1 MPIAAYVGF
10 AAQHRRFLS
19 FGFVLAFTSSFG
31 QTYFI
36 GIFGP
41 SIQNAFGLS
50 HTAWGTIY
58 MIGTLGSALLLPW
71 TGKLMDRLDLRLY
84 TAVVCGLL
92 IAACGFMAM
101 VTGPV
106 MLVAAIFL
114 LRQSGQ
120 GLASHVAITSMA
132 RYFDAGRGRAI
143 ALATLGF
150 AFGEA
155 TLPFLAVL
163 AIAGIGWR
171 GTYAAIAVLLG
182 CSLLPAIFWL
192 LKGHRDRHRAY
203 LARLAGARDYRQAR
217 SRSWTRAQVLRD
229 VRFYLLLPG
238 VLAPSLILTAM
249 FFHHLN
255 LADAKGWSHEWITGS
270 YGIYALAVIAAALI
284 SGRLVDRFGAARLLP
299 FMLPPLIIAMIS
311 VAWLSS
317 PWSVWL
323 YLILTGIN
331 TGMAL
336 TATSSLWAELY
347 GVENLGA
354 IKSMA
359 SALSVFASAL
369 GPISMG
375 GLMDLGLSIDSVCL
389 LFALFATVG
398 AVLIVF
404 ALRGPRLRRPSVY

>member
-1 MPIAAYVGF
+1 
-10 AAQHRRFLS
+10 
-19 FGFVLAFTSSFG
+19 
-31 QTYFI
+31 
-36 GIFGP
+36 
-41 SIQNAFGLS
+41 
-50 HTAWGTIY
+50 
-58 MIGTLGSALLLPW
+58 
-71 TGKLMDRLDLRLY
+71 
-84 TAVVCGLL
+84 
-92 IAACGFMAM
+92 
-101 VTGPV
+101 
-106 MLVAAIFL
+106 
-114 LRQSGQ
+114 
-120 GLASHVAITSMA
+120 VAITSMA

-389 LFALFATVG
+389 LFAVFATVG

>member
-1 MPIAAYVGF
+1 MPIAAYMRF
-10 AAQHRRFLS
+10 AAEHRRFLS
-19 FGFVLAFTSSFG
+19 FGFVLAFSSSFG

-41 SIQNAFGLS
+41 GVQNAFGLS

-71 TGKLMDRLDLRLY
+71 TGKLLDRLDLRIY
-84 TAVVCGLL
+84 TGAVCALL
-92 IAACGFMAM
+92 IAACAFMA
-101 VTGPV
+101 VVSGPV
-106 MLVAAIFL
+106 MLVVAIFL

-155 TLPFLAVL
+155 ILPFLAVL
-163 AIAGIGWR
+163 AIASIGWR
-171 GTYAAIAVLLG
+171 WTYAGIAVVLG
-182 CSLLPAIFWL
+182 VALLPAIAWL
-192 LKGHRDRHRAY
+192 LIGHTDRHRAY
-203 LARLAGARDYRQAR
+203 LSRLAGPQTDSDAHSQSW
-217 SRSWTRAQVLRD
+217 SRGQVLRD

-238 VLAPSLILTAM
+238 ILAPSLILTAM

-270 YGIYALAVIAAALI
+270 YGIYAMAVIAAALI

-299 FMLPPLIIAMIS
+299 FMLLPLIVAMTL
-311 VAWLSS
+311 VAWMSN
-317 PWSVWL
+317 PWSAWP
-323 YLILTGIN
+323 YLILAGVN

-336 TATSSLWAELY
+336 TTTSALWAELY
-347 GVENLGA
+347 GVANLGA

-359 SALSVFASAL
+359 TALSVFASAL

-375 GLMDLGLSIDSVCL
+375 GLMDLGLSIDFVCL
-389 LFALFATVG
+389 LFAVYATVG
-398 AVLIVF
+398 AVLIVL
-404 ALRGPRLRRPSVY
+404 ALRVRRFR